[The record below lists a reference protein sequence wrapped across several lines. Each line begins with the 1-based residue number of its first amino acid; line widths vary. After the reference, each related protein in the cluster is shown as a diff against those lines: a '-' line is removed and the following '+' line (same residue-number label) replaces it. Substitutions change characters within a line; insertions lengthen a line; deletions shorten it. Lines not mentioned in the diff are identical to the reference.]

1 MIPTAIYYSKSKKVK
16 FLSLWTKSRQNVRVN
31 RVRTELSRE
40 FMTTILVV
48 EDTASEQDL
57 ITSYLTEGGY
67 TVITATNGQDAL
79 KEIEN
84 CKPDVVI
91 TDLVMPGMS
100 GLELCRSLKKN
111 AETKDVPIVACTSKN
126 QELDK
131 LWGMKQGVNV
141 YITKPF
147 TREDIL
153 RAVRSVA

>member
-1 MIPTAIYYSKSKKVK
+1 
-16 FLSLWTKSRQNVRVN
+16 
-31 RVRTELSRE
+31 
-40 FMTTILVV
+40 MTIVLVV

-57 ITSYLTEGGY
+57 IVSYLSESGY
-67 TVITATNGQDAL
+67 TVISANNGQEAL
-79 KEIEN
+79 KKIETK
-84 CKPDVVI
+84 KPDVVI

-131 LWGMKQGVNV
+131 LWGMKQGIND

-147 TREDIL
+147 SREDIL

>member
-1 MIPTAIYYSKSKKVK
+1 
-16 FLSLWTKSRQNVRVN
+16 
-31 RVRTELSRE
+31 
-40 FMTTILVV
+40 MTTVLVV

-57 ITSYLTEGGY
+57 IVSYLVGSGY
-67 TVITATNGQDAL
+67 TVITANNGQEAL
-79 KEIEN
+79 KKIAG
-84 CKPDVVI
+84 KKLDVVV

-111 AETKDVPIVACTSKN
+111 ADTKDVPIVACTSKN

-131 LWGMKQGVNV
+131 LWGMKQGIDV

-147 TREDIL
+147 TSEDIL

>member
-1 MIPTAIYYSKSKKVK
+1 
-16 FLSLWTKSRQNVRVN
+16 
-31 RVRTELSRE
+31 
-40 FMTTILVV
+40 MTTVLVV

-57 ITSYLTEGGY
+57 IVSYLVESGY
-67 TVITATNGQDAL
+67 SVISATNGQEAL
-79 KEIEN
+79 KKIEGRR
-84 CKPDVVI
+84 PDVVV

-111 AETKDVPIVACTSKN
+111 IETKDVPIVACTSKN

-131 LWGMKQGVNV
+131 LWGMKQGIDV

-147 TREDIL
+147 SREDIL